1 MSIVQKATEDFKVP
15 EILERRTLPEEFRGT
30 RYLDD
35 EEVMVSSLVDQNG
48 HISRIF
54 DFMVVLTRI
63 EKVWSVTGCGLS
75 VVQLFECC
83 CDLPQ
88 IDHRLFCLELIK
100 NYLTK
105 EQSLQF
111 VENGGLRI
119 LRRWMKIAEDADNVD
134 ELSFLLGVCEK
145 LPFVESAVRHAEI
158 GKSIKRLSKHVSNSG
173 RNTNELHSVA
183 NRIMELWKKQILAA
197 QEVVKTETPKP
208 FVKETHVSSAPKEKE
223 KKSLV
228 DAIKAAQAPSM
239 EDNKSAAEAKTS
251 ESSSFPSSG
260 GVASKS
266 TPTTPV
272 AKSTR
277 LIDLIRRSEPITP
290 SATVTPS
297 PFNAFA
303 SENNSGATTPL
314 VAASKPSGEKRER
327 RSLDM
332 EASAKKLLES
342 RQQQQ
347 RSGAD
352 SYAATDDST
361 AMDVV
366 ASISEVVSCVRSRGC
381 CNKVMRLFGFFLLA
395 IETVGQRRSEVEI
408 SDKEEAQHQLGG

>member
-1 MSIVQKATEDFKVP
+1 M
-15 EILERRTLPEEFRGT
+15 R
-30 RYLDD
+30 
-35 EEVMVSSLVDQNG
+35 EVS
-48 HISRIF
+48 F
-54 DFMVVLTRI
+54 
-63 EKVWSVTGCGLS
+63 CGLN
-75 VVQLFECC
+75 VVVPF
-83 CDLPQ
+83 PQ

-158 GKSIKRLSKHVSNSG
+158 GKSIKRLSKHMSKSG
-173 RNTNELHSVA
+173 RDTSELHSAA

-197 QEVVKTETPKP
+197 QEVAAKSETPKP
-208 FVKETHVSSAPKEKE
+208 FVKETQTVASAQSSAKEKE

-228 DAIKAAQAPSM
+228 DAIKAAQAPST
-239 EDNKSAAEAKTS
+239 EDNKSVAEAKTS
-251 ESSSFPSSG
+251 EGSSFPSSG
-260 GVASKS
+260 GAASKS

-277 LIDLIRRSEPITP
+277 LIDLIRRSEPIAP
-290 SATVTPS
+290 SATVTPTA
-297 PFNAFA
+297 FNAFA
-303 SENNSGATTPL
+303 SDNSSGAATPL
-314 VAASKPSGEKRER
+314 VAAAKPSGEKRER

-352 SYAATDDST
+352 TDAAADEST

-366 ASISEVVSCVRSRGC
+366 ASIVEVVSFDRYP
-381 CNKVMRLFGFFLLA
+381 
-395 IETVGQRRSEVEI
+395 
-408 SDKEEAQHQLGG
+408 

>member
-63 EKVWSVTGCGLS
+63 EKVCSVTVYGLS
-75 VVQLFECC
+75 VVQSFECR

-173 RNTNELHSVA
+173 RNANELHSTA

-228 DAIKAAQAPSM
+228 EAIKAAQAPST

-260 GVASKS
+260 GVTSKS
-266 TPTTPV
+266 TPV

-277 LIDLIRRSEPITP
+277 LIDLIRRSEPIAP

-366 ASISEVVSCVRSRGC
+366 ASISEVVSCSISW
-381 CNKVMRLFGFFLLA
+381 LL
-395 IETVGQRRSEVEI
+395 QHDHEVT
-408 SDKEEAQHQLGG
+408 